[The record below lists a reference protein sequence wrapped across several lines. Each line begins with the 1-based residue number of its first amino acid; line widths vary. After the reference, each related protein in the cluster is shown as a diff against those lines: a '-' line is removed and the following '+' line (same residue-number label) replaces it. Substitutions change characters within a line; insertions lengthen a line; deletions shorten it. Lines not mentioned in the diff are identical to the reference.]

1 MKEYCIYNVWNGGT
15 PFIYNYKSFYEAKN
29 ALLEMISLEKER
41 GRPYFVENDF
51 YDNEYARGVVGK
63 YFSIKVR
70 DVSPWLTCLI
80 ETEEEK
86 FSKLKNNKIIK
97 IY

>member
-1 MKEYCIYNVWNGGT
+1 
-15 PFIYNYKSFYEAKN
+15 
-29 ALLEMISLEKER
+29 MISLEQER

-51 YDNEYARGVVGK
+51 YYNEYTRGVVGK

-70 DVSPWLTCLI
+70 DVSPWLTC

-86 FSKLKNNKIIK
+86 ISELKSNKIIK